1 MLKQGARETRNAHLL
16 SQGPGTDGTWLW
28 VQPSSRLVLGL
39 DQTTQFEIKPQN
51 ELGKN
56 VRAL

>member
-1 MLKQGARETRNAHLL
+1 MLHKTLIQIQYAHLL

-39 DQTTQFEIKPQN
+39 EQRSFCYLE
-51 ELGKN
+51 
-56 VRAL
+56 